1 MEKDVGAAL
10 ECQNQNV
17 WNIKGKDE
25 MRKLAARTDSNY
37 FSDFMEFW
45 YFVLSQCLG
54 TERRNQF

>member
-10 ECQNQNV
+10 ECQNQNAC
-17 WNIKGKDE
+17 NIKGKDE

-37 FSDFMEFW
+37 FSDSVEFW

-54 TERRNQF
+54 TERTNPF